1 MRHERTETI
10 IFRQVLTT
18 AAESS
23 NLWSPLYF
31 HGSSVRCQ
39 LHSPPT
45 HGKDASGSL
54 ALARFAASNEECCGS
69 WQTARGCP
77 EEINVDFRSPGD
89 PIFPHL
95 YMFRSICSH
104 AHGPRGS
111 QMRASSARPGETDHV
126 SFAIQARELQNQ
138 LLELIQYIAKTLYV
152 QDCHCRA
159 RIRHRRSFQ
168 ILHIPLSQSSAPFDV
183 AAQLRGACLRLRPR
197 AQQASWTPRG
207 VKMSNSTHAAPPRR

>member
-1 MRHERTETI
+1 MRHERTKTI
-10 IFRQVLTT
+10 IFRQVLIT

-23 NLWSPLYF
+23 NVWSPVHL
-31 HGSSVRCQ
+31 HRSSVRCR

-77 EEINVDFRSPGD
+77 EEINVDFRSLGD

-95 YMFRSICSH
+95 YMFRSNCSH

-126 SFAIQARELQNQ
+126 SFAIQARELQGQ
-138 LLELIQYIAKTLYV
+138 LLELIRHIAKKHSMFRTVIAEPAY
-152 QDCHCRA
+152 D
-159 RIRHRRSFQ
+159 I
-168 ILHIPLSQSSAPFDV
+168 DV
-183 AAQLRGACLRLRPR
+183 AFKYCTYPFPR
-197 AQQASWTPRG
+197 AMLR
-207 VKMSNSTHAAPPRR
+207 STLQLSFVVPAAG